1 MVTNV
6 VMVKAIHNRLAHITH
21 MNCFIRDF
29 SGGLLTFCHNF
40 ITFILRKSP
49 NLSEI
54 RCSSMV
60 RPWLHNPMVQGSNP
74 IDAQKFFSFDH
85 FKLKGC
91 VIQLMV
97 IAKLPWETSAR
108 GSNFKIR
115 STNKDLQRANLSIYS
130 LEPNIKIDQKHISKF
145 WI

>member
-1 MVTNV
+1 MQEVSKFLHIWCTNFGQSKLKT
-6 VMVKAIHNRLAHITH
+6 KAIHNRLAHITH
-21 MNCFIRDF
+21 MDCCIRDF
-29 SGGLLTFCHNF
+29 SGGLLTFCYNF
-40 ITFILRKSP
+40 ITFMLRKPS

-54 RCSSMV
+54 RCSSVV

-74 IDAQKFFSFDH
+74 IDAQKFFTFDH

-91 VIQLMV
+91 VIQLMD

-115 STNKDLQRANLSIYS
+115 STNRDLQ
-130 LEPNIKIDQKHISKF
+130 
-145 WI
+145 